1 RLLDAEDNLPRPTGA
16 GIGNINDYYE
26 GGQKYLSFLKDTI
39 DNDLEGLTVALDC
52 AHGATSSLATHLFAD
67 LEADVFSIGSTPN
80 GLNINDGVG
89 STHPESLQA
98 FVLEKEADVGLAF
111 DGDGDRLIAVDEKGN
126 LVDGDQIMYICA
138 KFLKERGMLPHNTVV
153 STVMSNIGFYKAL
166 EANEISSKKTAVG
179 DKYVMEEMRKGGYVL
194 GGEQSGHIIFL
205 NHTTTGDG
213 MLSALQ
219 LLNVIKET
227 GKPLSELA
235 SEMKVFP
242 QVLKNVK
249 VANKEEAMTN
259 SRIQEEIEAVEKEL
273 GNEGRVLVRPS
284 GTEPLIRVM
293 VEAPTEEACENYT
306 DRIVKVVEELF
317 GVKE

>member
-1 RLLDAEDNLPRPTGA
+1 
-16 GIGNINDYYE
+16 
-26 GGQKYLSFLKDTI
+26 
-39 DNDLEGLTVALDC
+39 
-52 AHGATSSLATHLFAD
+52 
-67 LEADVFSIGSTPN
+67 
-80 GLNINDGVG
+80 
-89 STHPESLQA
+89 
-98 FVLEKEADVGLAF
+98 
-111 DGDGDRLIAVDEKGN
+111 
-126 LVDGDQIMYICA
+126 
-138 KFLKERGMLPHNTVV
+138 
-153 STVMSNIGFYKAL
+153 
-166 EANEISSKKTAVG
+166 
-179 DKYVMEEMRKGGYVL
+179 MEEMRKGGYVL

>member
-1 RLLDAEDNLPRPTGA
+1 MDKFFGPDGFKLSDEQENEMERLLDAEDNLPRPTGA

-166 EANEISSKKTAVG
+166 EANEISSKKT
-179 DKYVMEEMRKGGYVL
+179 
-194 GGEQSGHIIFL
+194 
-205 NHTTTGDG
+205 
-213 MLSALQ
+213 
-219 LLNVIKET
+219 
-227 GKPLSELA
+227 
-235 SEMKVFP
+235 
-242 QVLKNVK
+242 
-249 VANKEEAMTN
+249 
-259 SRIQEEIEAVEKEL
+259 
-273 GNEGRVLVRPS
+273 PS
-284 GTEPLIRVM
+284 GINM
-293 VEAPTEEACENYT
+293 
-306 DRIVKVVEELF
+306 
-317 GVKE
+317 

>member
-1 RLLDAEDNLPRPTGA
+1 
-16 GIGNINDYYE
+16 
-26 GGQKYLSFLKDTI
+26 
-39 DNDLEGLTVALDC
+39 
-52 AHGATSSLATHLFAD
+52 
-67 LEADVFSIGSTPN
+67 
-80 GLNINDGVG
+80 
-89 STHPESLQA
+89 
-98 FVLEKEADVGLAF
+98 
-111 DGDGDRLIAVDEKGN
+111 
-126 LVDGDQIMYICA
+126 
-138 KFLKERGMLPHNTVV
+138 
-153 STVMSNIGFYKAL
+153 
-166 EANEISSKKTAVG
+166 
-179 DKYVMEEMRKGGYVL
+179 
-194 GGEQSGHIIFL
+194 
-205 NHTTTGDG
+205 